1 MEQVNQAALSMM
13 QMVTAGKSQRTESG
27 NRTGKDE
34 NAKDFGA
41 MLRDRQTAD
50 KTAGTA
56 QDTVKAA
63 DTAETAPSVDPD
75 GLEQQMLLAAM
86 ALAQSPVVILQDV
99 QPDVQPEVQENIAA
113 AELVPLQTEQTPQ
126 QSMAPTLDAET
137 ETLAAQETPAAQEA
151 PQLQAV
157 ETAQDAP
164 RTEAG
169 KTDSG
174 ESRGS
179 ELPMEELHAES
190 RTEQADVEP
199 QPVFRDIKA
208 VPVKVGEVYQAE
220 PTVENTVELKDLGDT
235 LTKAIDRG
243 ENRLELQLQPAEL
256 GRIRVE
262 MRWSDEGALHVLLH
276 AESTRTQ
283 SLLEKDMAGLQ
294 SLLSRETQQEVK
306 VELPRQQEA
315 PRQSFD
321 DGRQNGGQQHH
332 QQEQRQSSR
341 HNGQDFLHQL
351 RLGLIPAEEVS

>member
-1 MEQVNQAALSMM
+1 MEQMNQAVLGMM

-50 KTAGTA
+50 NAAETA
-56 QDTVKAA
+56 QDTVKVPTGTAKSA
-63 DTAETAPSVDPD
+63 PAVDTD
-75 GLEQQMLLAAM
+75 GLEQQMLLATM
-86 ALAQSPVVILQDV
+86 ALAQNPIVILQDV
-99 QPDVQPEVQENIAA
+99 QPEAQESGTAV
-113 AELVPLQTEQTPQ
+113 ELVPLQTEQAPQ
-126 QSMAPTLDAET
+126 QSIAPTLDVET
-137 ETLAAQETPAAQEA
+137 EA

-157 ETAQDAP
+157 ETAQTAP
-164 RTEAG
+164 QTETG
-169 KTDSG
+169 KADSG

-190 RTEQADVEP
+190 RTEQADMEP

-220 PTVENTVELKDLGDT
+220 PTVENGVELKDLGDT
-235 LTKAIDRG
+235 LTQAIDRG

-262 MRWSDEGALHVLLH
+262 MRWSDEGALHVILH

-283 SLLEKDMAGLQ
+283 NLLEKDMASLQ
-294 SLLSRETQQEVK
+294 TLLGRETQQEVK
-306 VELPRQQEA
+306 VELPREQEA

-321 DGRQNGGQQHH
+321 DGRQNGGQQQH
-332 QQEQRQSSR
+332 QQEQRQSGR
-341 HNGQDFLHQL
+341 HSGQDFLHQL
-351 RLGLIPAEEVS
+351 RLGLIPAEEAS

>member
-1 MEQVNQAALSMM
+1 MEQMNQAVLSMM
-13 QMVTAGKSQRTESG
+13 QMVTAGKSQRTETG

-41 MLRDRQTAD
+41 MLRNRQTAD
-50 KTAGTA
+50 KTAGTT
-56 QDTVKAA
+56 QNTVKAA
-63 DTAETAPSVDPD
+63 DTAETGPTVDPD

-86 ALAQSPVVILQDV
+86 ALAQNPVVILQDV
-99 QPDVQPEVQENIAA
+99 QPEVRESGTAV
-113 AELVPLQTEQTPQ
+113 ELMPLQTEQMPV
-126 QSMAPTLDAET
+126 LET
-137 ETLAAQETPAAQEA
+137 EAKTDAPAAQEA

-157 ETAQDAP
+157 ETPQDAP
-164 RTEAG
+164 RTEMG

-179 ELPMEELHAES
+179 ELPMEELHTES

-220 PTVENTVELKDLGDT
+220 PTVENAVEIKDLGDT
-235 LTKAIDRG
+235 LTQAIDRG

-262 MRWSDEGALHVLLH
+262 MRWSDEGALHVILH

-294 SLLSRETQQEVK
+294 TLLSRETQQEVK
-306 VELPRQQEA
+306 VELPREQEA

-332 QQEQRQSSR
+332 QQEQRQSGHHS
-341 HNGQDFLHQL
+341 GQDFLHQL
-351 RLGLIPAEEVS
+351 RLGLIPVEEAS

>member
-1 MEQVNQAALSMM
+1 MEQVNQAVLSMM
-13 QMVTAGKSQRTESG
+13 QMVTAGKSQRTETG

-56 QDTVKAA
+56 QGTVKAA
-63 DTAETAPSVDPD
+63 DTAETGPTVDPD

-86 ALAQSPVVILQDV
+86 ALAQNPIVILQDV
-99 QPDVQPEVQENIAA
+99 QPEVQESGAA
-113 AELVPLQTEQTPQ
+113 VELMPLQTEQVPQ
-126 QSMAPTLDAET
+126 QSMAPVLKT
-137 ETLAAQETPAAQEA
+137 EPEA
-151 PQLQAV
+151 PQLQTV
-157 ETAQDAP
+157 ETAQTAP
-164 RTEAG
+164 QTETG
-169 KTDSG
+169 KADSG

-190 RTEQADVEP
+190 RTEQADVES

-220 PTVENTVELKDLGDT
+220 PTVENGVELKDLGDT
-235 LTKAIDRG
+235 LTQAIDRG

-262 MRWSDEGALHVLLH
+262 MRWSDEGALHVILH

-283 SLLEKDMAGLQ
+283 NLLEKDMAGLQ
-294 SLLSRETQQEVK
+294 TLLGRETQQEVK
-306 VELPRQQEA
+306 VELPREQEA

-341 HNGQDFLHQL
+341 HSGQDFLHQL

>member
-1 MEQVNQAALSMM
+1 MEQMNQAVLSMM
-13 QMVTAGKSQRTESG
+13 QLVTAGKSQRTESA
-27 NRTGKDE
+27 NRSGKDE

-50 KTAGTA
+50 NAAETA
-56 QDTVKAA
+56 QDTVKVPTG
-63 DTAETAPSVDPD
+63 TAESAPAVDTD

-86 ALAQSPVVILQDV
+86 VLAQNPVVILQDV
-99 QPDVQPEVQENIAA
+99 QPEVQENGAA
-113 AELVPLQTEQTPQ
+113 AELVSIQTEQAPQ
-126 QSMAPTLDAET
+126 QSMAPVLET
-137 ETLAAQETPAAQEA
+137 EPEV

-157 ETAQDAP
+157 ETPQSALQ
-164 RTEAG
+164 TNAG
-169 KTDSG
+169 KADSG

-179 ELPMEELHAES
+179 ELPMEELHAEV
-190 RTEQADVEP
+190 RTEQADAEP

-208 VPVKVGEVYQAE
+208 VPIKVGEVYRPE
-220 PTVENTVELKDLGDT
+220 PTAENVVELKNLGDT
-235 LTKAIDRG
+235 LTQAIDRG

-262 MRWSDEGALHVLLH
+262 MRWSDEGALHVILH

-294 SLLSRETQQEVK
+294 SLLGRETQQEVK
-306 VELPRQQEA
+306 VELPREQEA
-315 PRQSFD
+315 PRQSLD

-341 HNGQDFLHQL
+341 HSGQDFLHQL
-351 RLGLIPAEEVS
+351 RLGLIPAEEAS

>member
-1 MEQVNQAALSMM
+1 MEQMNQAVLSMM
-13 QMVTAGKSQRTESG
+13 QMVTAGKSQRTETG

-56 QDTVKAA
+56 QNTVKAA
-63 DTAETAPSVDPD
+63 DTETGPTVDPD

-86 ALAQSPVVILQDV
+86 ALAQNPIVILQDV
-99 QPDVQPEVQENIAA
+99 QPEVQESGAA
-113 AELVPLQTEQTPQ
+113 MEFVPIQTEQAPQ
-126 QSMAPTLDAET
+126 QSVAPTLDVEPEAPA
-137 ETLAAQETPAAQEA
+137 AAQEKA
-151 PQLQAV
+151 PQLQTV

-164 RTEAG
+164 QTETG
-169 KTDSG
+169 KADSG

-179 ELPMEELHAES
+179 ELPMEDLHAES

-220 PTVENTVELKDLGDT
+220 PTVENGVELKDLGDK
-235 LTKAIDRG
+235 LTQAIDRG

-262 MRWSDEGALHVLLH
+262 MRWSDEGALHVILH

-283 SLLEKDMAGLQ
+283 SLLEKDMASLQ
-294 SLLSRETQQEVK
+294 TLLGRETHQEVK

-332 QQEQRQSSR
+332 QQEQRQSGR
-341 HNGQDFLHQL
+341 HSGQDFLHQL

>member
-1 MEQVNQAALSMM
+1 MEQMNQAVLSMM

-34 NAKDFGA
+34 NAKDFGT

-50 KTAGTA
+50 KTAGTT
-56 QDTVKAA
+56 QNTVKAA
-63 DTAETAPSVDPD
+63 DTAETGPTVDPD

-86 ALAQSPVVILQDV
+86 ALAQNPIVIV
-99 QPDVQPEVQENIAA
+99 QDVQPEVQESGAA
-113 AELVPLQTEQTPQ
+113 AELVPLQTEQAPQ
-126 QSMAPTLDAET
+126 QSMAPVLET
-137 ETLAAQETPAAQEA
+137 EPEA
-151 PQLQAV
+151 PQLQTV
-157 ETAQDAP
+157 ETPQDAP
-164 RTEAG
+164 QTETG
-169 KTDSG
+169 KADSG

-220 PTVENTVELKDLGDT
+220 PTVENGVELKDLGDT
-235 LTKAIDRG
+235 LTQAIDRG

-262 MRWSDEGALHVLLH
+262 MRWSDEGALHVILH

-283 SLLEKDMAGLQ
+283 NLLEKDMASLQ
-294 SLLSRETQQEVK
+294 SLLGRETQQEVK

-321 DGRQNGGQQHH
+321 DGRQNGGQQQH

-341 HNGQDFLHQL
+341 HSGQDFLHQL
-351 RLGLIPAEEVS
+351 RLGLIPAEEAS

>member
-1 MEQVNQAALSMM
+1 MEQMNQAVLSMM
-13 QMVTAGKSQRTESG
+13 QMITAGKSQRAESG

-34 NAKDFGA
+34 NAKDFGT

-56 QDTVKAA
+56 QGTVKAA
-63 DTAETAPSVDPD
+63 DTAETEPTVNMD

-86 ALAQSPVVILQDV
+86 ALAQNPVVIV
-99 QPDVQPEVQENIAA
+99 QDVQPEVQESGAA
-113 AELVPLQTEQTPQ
+113 MELVPLQTEQAPQ
-126 QSMAPTLDAET
+126 QSMAPVLET
-137 ETLAAQETPAAQEA
+137 EPEA
-151 PQLQAV
+151 PQLQTV
-157 ETAQDAP
+157 ETAQTAP
-164 RTEAG
+164 QTETG

-179 ELPMEELHAES
+179 ELPMEELHAET

-208 VPVKVGEVYQAE
+208 VPVKVGEVYQPEQTAA
-220 PTVENTVELKDLGDT
+220 VELKDLGDT
-235 LTKAIDRG
+235 LTQAIDRG

-262 MRWSDEGALHVLLH
+262 MRWSDEGALHVILH

-283 SLLEKDMAGLQ
+283 NLLEKDMASLQ
-294 SLLSRETQQEVK
+294 TLLGRETQQEVK

-341 HNGQDFLHQL
+341 HSGQDFLHQL

>member
-1 MEQVNQAALSMM
+1 MEQMNQAVLSMM

-41 MLRDRQTAD
+41 ILRDRQTAD

-56 QDTVKAA
+56 QGTVKAA
-63 DTAETAPSVDPD
+63 DTAETGPTVDPD

-86 ALAQSPVVILQDV
+86 ALAQNPIVILQ
-99 QPDVQPEVQENIAA
+99 DVQPEVQENGAV
-113 AELVPLQTEQTPQ
+113 AELVSIQTEQVPQ
-126 QSMAPTLDAET
+126 QSMAPVLET
-137 ETLAAQETPAAQEA
+137 ETEAA
-151 PQLQAV
+151 PQLQVV
-157 ETAQDAP
+157 ETAQTAP
-164 RTEAG
+164 QTEAG
-169 KTDSG
+169 KADSG

-220 PTVENTVELKDLGDT
+220 PTVENGVELKDLGDT
-235 LTKAIDRG
+235 LTQAIDRG

-262 MRWSDEGALHVLLH
+262 MRWSDEGALHVILH

-283 SLLEKDMAGLQ
+283 NLLEKDMASLQ
-294 SLLSRETQQEVK
+294 TLLGRETQQEVK
-306 VELPRQQEA
+306 VELPREQEA

-341 HNGQDFLHQL
+341 HSGQDFLHQL

>member
-1 MEQVNQAALSMM
+1 MEQMNQAVLSMM
-13 QMVTAGKSQRTESG
+13 QMVTAGKSQRTETG

-56 QDTVKAA
+56 QNAVKAA
-63 DTAETAPSVDPD
+63 DTAETGPTVDPD

-86 ALAQSPVVILQDV
+86 ALAQNPVVILQDV
-99 QPDVQPEVQENIAA
+99 QPEVQESGAA
-113 AELVPLQTEQTPQ
+113 TELTPIQTEQTPQ
-126 QSMAPTLDAET
+126 QSMAPVLET
-137 ETLAAQETPAAQEA
+137 EPEV
-151 PQLQAV
+151 PQLQTV
-157 ETAQDAP
+157 ETAQTAP
-164 RTEAG
+164 QTETG
-169 KTDSG
+169 KTGSG

-220 PTVENTVELKDLGDT
+220 PTVENGVELKDLGDT
-235 LTKAIDRG
+235 LTQAIDRG

-262 MRWSDEGALHVLLH
+262 MRWSDEGALHVILH

-283 SLLEKDMAGLQ
+283 NLLEKDVASLQ
-294 SLLSRETQQEVK
+294 TLLGRETQQEVK
-306 VELPRQQEA
+306 VELPREQEA

-341 HNGQDFLHQL
+341 HSGQDFLHQL

>member
-1 MEQVNQAALSMM
+1 MEQMNQAVLSMM

-41 MLRDRQTAD
+41 MLRNRQTAD
-50 KTAGTA
+50 KTAGTT
-56 QDTVKAA
+56 QNTVKAA
-63 DTAETAPSVDPD
+63 DTAETEPTVNMD

-86 ALAQSPVVILQDV
+86 ALAQNPVVIV
-99 QPDVQPEVQENIAA
+99 QDVQPEVQESGAA
-113 AELVPLQTEQTPQ
+113 MELVPLQTEQAPQ
-126 QSMAPTLDAET
+126 QSMAPVLET
-137 ETLAAQETPAAQEA
+137 EPEA
-151 PQLQAV
+151 PQLQTV
-157 ETAQDAP
+157 ETPQDAP
-164 RTEAG
+164 QTETG
-169 KTDSG
+169 KADSG

-220 PTVENTVELKDLGDT
+220 PTVENGVELKDLGDT
-235 LTKAIDRG
+235 LTQAIDRG

-262 MRWSDEGALHVLLH
+262 MRWSDEGALHVILH

-283 SLLEKDMAGLQ
+283 SLLEKDMASLQ
-294 SLLSRETQQEVK
+294 TLLGRETQQEVK
-306 VELPRQQEA
+306 VELPREQEA

-341 HNGQDFLHQL
+341 HSGQDFLHQL

>member
-1 MEQVNQAALSMM
+1 MEQMNQAVLSMM
-13 QMVTAGKSQRTESG
+13 QMVTAGKSQRTETG

-56 QDTVKAA
+56 QNTVKAA
-63 DTAETAPSVDPD
+63 DTETGPTVDPD

-86 ALAQSPVVILQDV
+86 ALAQNPVVILQDV
-99 QPDVQPEVQENIAA
+99 QPEVQESGAA
-113 AELVPLQTEQTPQ
+113 MEFVPIQTEQAPQ
-126 QSMAPTLDAET
+126 QSVAPTLDVEPEAPA
-137 ETLAAQETPAAQEA
+137 AAQEKA
-151 PQLQAV
+151 PQLQTV

-164 RTEAG
+164 QTETG
-169 KTDSG
+169 KADSG

-179 ELPMEELHAES
+179 ELPMEDLHAVS

-220 PTVENTVELKDLGDT
+220 PTVENGVELKDLGDK
-235 LTKAIDRG
+235 LTQAIDRG

-262 MRWSDEGALHVLLH
+262 MRWSDEGALHVILH

-283 SLLEKDMAGLQ
+283 NLLEKDMASLQ
-294 SLLSRETQQEVK
+294 TLLGRETQQEVK
-306 VELPRQQEA
+306 VELPREQEA

-332 QQEQRQSSR
+332 QQEQRQSGR
-341 HNGQDFLHQL
+341 HSGQDFLHQL

>member
-1 MEQVNQAALSMM
+1 MEQMNQAVLSMM

-27 NRTGKDE
+27 NQTGKDE

-56 QDTVKAA
+56 QGTVKAA
-63 DTAETAPSVDPD
+63 DTAETGPTVDPD

-86 ALAQSPVVILQDV
+86 ALAQNPIVILQ
-99 QPDVQPEVQENIAA
+99 DVQPEVQENGTTV
-113 AELVPLQTEQTPQ
+113 ELTPLQTEQVPQ
-126 QSMAPTLDAET
+126 QSMAPVLET
-137 ETLAAQETPAAQEA
+137 EPEA
-151 PQLQAV
+151 PQLQTV
-157 ETAQDAP
+157 ETAQTAP
-164 RTEAG
+164 QTETG
-169 KTDSG
+169 KADSG

-220 PTVENTVELKDLGDT
+220 PTVENGVELKDLGDT
-235 LTKAIDRG
+235 LTQAIDRG

-262 MRWSDEGALHVLLH
+262 MRWSDEGALHVILH

-294 SLLSRETQQEVK
+294 TLLGRETQQEVK

-341 HNGQDFLHQL
+341 HSGQDFLHQL

>member
-1 MEQVNQAALSMM
+1 MEQMNQAVLSMM
-13 QMVTAGKSQRTESG
+13 QMATAGKSQRTESG

-56 QDTVKAA
+56 QNTVKAA
-63 DTAETAPSVDPD
+63 DTETGPTVDPD

-86 ALAQSPVVILQDV
+86 ALAQNPVVILQDV
-99 QPDVQPEVQENIAA
+99 QPEVQESNAA
-113 AELVPLQTEQTPQ
+113 TELVPIQTEQVPQ
-126 QSMAPTLDAET
+126 QSVAPTLDAET
-137 ETLAAQETPAAQEA
+137 EAPAAAQEKA

-157 ETAQDAP
+157 ETVQDAP
-164 RTEAG
+164 QTETG
-169 KTDSG
+169 KADSG

-220 PTVENTVELKDLGDT
+220 PTVENGVELKDLGDT
-235 LTKAIDRG
+235 LTQAIDRG

-262 MRWSDEGALHVLLH
+262 MRWSDEGALHVILH

-294 SLLSRETQQEVK
+294 SLLGRETQQEVK
-306 VELPRQQEA
+306 VELPREQEA

-341 HNGQDFLHQL
+341 HSGQDFLHQL

>member
-1 MEQVNQAALSMM
+1 MEQMNQAALSMM

-63 DTAETAPSVDPD
+63 DTAETEPTVNMD

-86 ALAQSPVVILQDV
+86 ALAQNPIVILQ
-99 QPDVQPEVQENIAA
+99 DVQPEVQENGTTV
-113 AELVPLQTEQTPQ
+113 ELTPLQTEQVPQ
-126 QSMAPTLDAET
+126 QSMAPVLET
-137 ETLAAQETPAAQEA
+137 EPEA
-151 PQLQAV
+151 PQLQTV
-157 ETAQDAP
+157 ETAQTAP
-164 RTEAG
+164 QTETG
-169 KTDSG
+169 KADSG
-174 ESRGS
+174 ESHGS

-199 QPVFRDIKA
+199 QSVFRDIKA

-220 PTVENTVELKDLGDT
+220 PTVENGVELKDLGDT
-235 LTKAIDRG
+235 LTQAIDRG

-262 MRWSDEGALHVLLH
+262 MRWSDEGALHVVLH

-283 SLLEKDMAGLQ
+283 NLLEKDMASLQ
-294 SLLSRETQQEVK
+294 TLLGRETQQEVK
-306 VELPRQQEA
+306 VELPREQEA

-341 HNGQDFLHQL
+341 HSGQDFLHQL

>member
-1 MEQVNQAALSMM
+1 MEQMNQAVLSMM
-13 QMVTAGKSQRTESG
+13 QMVTASKSQRTESG

-50 KTAGTA
+50 KTAGTT
-56 QDTVKAA
+56 QNTVKAA
-63 DTAETAPSVDPD
+63 DTAETEPTVNMD

-86 ALAQSPVVILQDV
+86 ALAQNPIVILQ
-99 QPDVQPEVQENIAA
+99 DVQPEVQENGMTV
-113 AELVPLQTEQTPQ
+113 ELTPLQTEQVPQ
-126 QSMAPTLDAET
+126 QSMAPVLET
-137 ETLAAQETPAAQEA
+137 EPEV

-157 ETAQDAP
+157 ETAQTAP
-164 RTEAG
+164 QTEAG
-169 KTDSG
+169 KADSG

-190 RTEQADVEP
+190 RAEQADVEP

-220 PTVENTVELKDLGDT
+220 PTVENGVELKDLGDT
-235 LTKAIDRG
+235 LTQAIDRG

-262 MRWSDEGALHVLLH
+262 MRWSDEGALHVILH

-283 SLLEKDMAGLQ
+283 NLLEKDMASLQ
-294 SLLSRETQQEVK
+294 TLLGRETQQEVK
-306 VELPRQQEA
+306 VELPREQEA

-341 HNGQDFLHQL
+341 HSGQDFLHQL

>member
-1 MEQVNQAALSMM
+1 MEQMNQAVLSMM
-13 QMVTAGKSQRTESG
+13 QMVTAGKSQRTETG

-34 NAKDFGA
+34 NAQDFGA

-56 QDTVKAA
+56 QGTVKAA
-63 DTAETAPSVDPD
+63 DTAETGPSVDPD

-86 ALAQSPVVILQDV
+86 ALAQNPIVILQ
-99 QPDVQPEVQENIAA
+99 DVQPEVQENGTTV
-113 AELVPLQTEQTPQ
+113 EQLTPLQTEQVPQ
-126 QSMAPTLDAET
+126 QSMAPVLET
-137 ETLAAQETPAAQEA
+137 EPEA
-151 PQLQAV
+151 PQLQTV
-157 ETAQDAP
+157 EAAQTAPQ
-164 RTEAG
+164 TETG
-169 KTDSG
+169 KADSG

-220 PTVENTVELKDLGDT
+220 PTVENGVELKDLGDT
-235 LTKAIDRG
+235 LTQAIDRG
-243 ENRLELQLQPAEL
+243 ENQLELQLQPAEL

-262 MRWSDEGALHVLLH
+262 MRWSDEGALHVVLH

-283 SLLEKDMAGLQ
+283 NLLEKDMASLQ
-294 SLLSRETQQEVK
+294 TLLGRETQQEVK

-341 HNGQDFLHQL
+341 HSGQDFLHQL

>member
-1 MEQVNQAALSMM
+1 MEQVNQAVLSMM

-56 QDTVKAA
+56 QGTVKAA
-63 DTAETAPSVDPD
+63 DTAETGPSVDPD

-86 ALAQSPVVILQDV
+86 ALAQNPIVILQ
-99 QPDVQPEVQENIAA
+99 DVQPEVQENGTTV
-113 AELVPLQTEQTPQ
+113 ELTPLQTEQVPQ
-126 QSMAPTLDAET
+126 QSMAPVLET
-137 ETLAAQETPAAQEA
+137 EPET
-151 PQLQAV
+151 PQLQTV
-157 ETAQDAP
+157 ETAQTAP
-164 RTEAG
+164 QTEMG
-169 KTDSG
+169 KADSG

-220 PTVENTVELKDLGDT
+220 PTVENGVELKDLGDT
-235 LTKAIDRG
+235 LTQAIDRG

-262 MRWSDEGALHVLLH
+262 MRWSDEGALHVILH

-294 SLLSRETQQEVK
+294 TLLGRETQQEVK
-306 VELPRQQEA
+306 VELPREQEA

-341 HNGQDFLHQL
+341 HSGQDFLHQL

>member
-1 MEQVNQAALSMM
+1 MEQMNQAVLSMM

-34 NAKDFGA
+34 NAKDFGT

-50 KTAGTA
+50 KTAGTT
-56 QDTVKAA
+56 QNTVKAA
-63 DTAETAPSVDPD
+63 DTAETGPTVDPD

-86 ALAQSPVVILQDV
+86 ALAQNPIVIV
-99 QPDVQPEVQENIAA
+99 QDVQPEVQESGAA
-113 AELVPLQTEQTPQ
+113 AELVPLQTEQAPQ
-126 QSMAPTLDAET
+126 QSMAPVLET
-137 ETLAAQETPAAQEA
+137 ETEA
-151 PQLQAV
+151 PQLQTV
-157 ETAQDAP
+157 ETAQTVP
-164 RTEAG
+164 QTEAG
-169 KTDSG
+169 KADSG

-208 VPVKVGEVYQAE
+208 VPIKVGEVYQPEQTAA
-220 PTVENTVELKDLGDT
+220 VEVKDLGDT
-235 LTKAIDRG
+235 LTQAIDRG

-256 GRIRVE
+256 GRIRVD
-262 MRWSDEGALHVLLH
+262 MRWSDEGALHVILH

-283 SLLEKDMAGLQ
+283 SLLEKDMASLQ
-294 SLLSRETQQEVK
+294 TLLGRETQQEVK
-306 VELPRQQEA
+306 VELPREQEA

-341 HNGQDFLHQL
+341 HSGQDFLHQL
-351 RLGLIPAEEVS
+351 RLGLIPAEEAS

>member
-1 MEQVNQAALSMM
+1 MEQMNQAVLSMM

-34 NAKDFGA
+34 NAKDFGT

-56 QDTVKAA
+56 QGTVKAA
-63 DTAETAPSVDPD
+63 DTAETGPTVDPD

-86 ALAQSPVVILQDV
+86 ALAQNPIVILQ
-99 QPDVQPEVQENIAA
+99 DVQPEVQENGAV
-113 AELVPLQTEQTPQ
+113 AELVSIQTEQVPQ
-126 QSMAPTLDAET
+126 QSMAPVLET
-137 ETLAAQETPAAQEA
+137 ETEAA
-151 PQLQAV
+151 PQLQVV
-157 ETAQDAP
+157 ETAQTAP
-164 RTEAG
+164 QTEAG
-169 KTDSG
+169 KADSG

-220 PTVENTVELKDLGDT
+220 PTVENGVELKDLGDT
-235 LTKAIDRG
+235 LTQAIDRG

-262 MRWSDEGALHVLLH
+262 MRWSDEGALHVVLH

-283 SLLEKDMAGLQ
+283 NLLEKDMASLQ
-294 SLLSRETQQEVK
+294 TLLGRETQQEVK
-306 VELPRQQEA
+306 VELPREQEA

-341 HNGQDFLHQL
+341 HSGQDFLHQL

>member
-1 MEQVNQAALSMM
+1 MEQMNQAVLSMM

-34 NAKDFGA
+34 NAKDFGT

-50 KTAGTA
+50 KTAGTT
-56 QDTVKAA
+56 QNTVKAA
-63 DTAETAPSVDPD
+63 DTAETGPTVDPD

-86 ALAQSPVVILQDV
+86 ALAQNPVVILQDV
-99 QPDVQPEVQENIAA
+99 QPEVRESGAA
-113 AELVPLQTEQTPQ
+113 MELVPLQTEQAPQ
-126 QSMAPTLDAET
+126 QSMAPVLET
-137 ETLAAQETPAAQEA
+137 EPEA
-151 PQLQAV
+151 PQLQTV
-157 ETAQDAP
+157 ETAQTAP
-164 RTEAG
+164 QTETG
-169 KTDSG
+169 KADSG

-220 PTVENTVELKDLGDT
+220 PTVENGVELKDLGDT
-235 LTKAIDRG
+235 LTQAIDRG

-262 MRWSDEGALHVLLH
+262 MRWSDEGALHVILH

-283 SLLEKDMAGLQ
+283 SLLEKDMASLQ
-294 SLLSRETQQEVK
+294 TLLGRETQQEVK
-306 VELPRQQEA
+306 VELPREQEA

-341 HNGQDFLHQL
+341 HSGQDFLHQL
-351 RLGLIPAEEVS
+351 RLGLIPAEEAS

>member
-1 MEQVNQAALSMM
+1 MEQVNQAVLSMM
-13 QMVTAGKSQRTESG
+13 QMVTAGKSQRTETG

-56 QDTVKAA
+56 QGTVKAA
-63 DTAETAPSVDPD
+63 DTAETGPSVDPD

-86 ALAQSPVVILQDV
+86 ALAQNPIVILQDV
-99 QPDVQPEVQENIAA
+99 QPEVQESGAA
-113 AELVPLQTEQTPQ
+113 VELMPLQTEQVPQ
-126 QSMAPTLDAET
+126 QSMAPVLKT
-137 ETLAAQETPAAQEA
+137 EPEA
-151 PQLQAV
+151 PQLQTV
-157 ETAQDAP
+157 ETAQTAP
-164 RTEAG
+164 QTETG
-169 KTDSG
+169 KADSG

-220 PTVENTVELKDLGDT
+220 PTVENGVELKDLGDT
-235 LTKAIDRG
+235 LTQAIDRG

-262 MRWSDEGALHVLLH
+262 MRWSDEGALHVILH

-294 SLLSRETQQEVK
+294 TLLGRETQQEVK
-306 VELPRQQEA
+306 VELPREQEA

-341 HNGQDFLHQL
+341 HSGQDFLHQL
-351 RLGLIPAEEVS
+351 RLGLIPVEEVS

>member
-1 MEQVNQAALSMM
+1 MEQMNQAVLSMM
-13 QMVTAGKSQRTESG
+13 RMVTAGKSQRTESG

-56 QDTVKAA
+56 QGTVKAA
-63 DTAETAPSVDPD
+63 DTAETGPTVDPD

-86 ALAQSPVVILQDV
+86 ALAQNPIVILQ
-99 QPDVQPEVQENIAA
+99 DVQPEVQENGTTV
-113 AELVPLQTEQTPQ
+113 ELTPLQTEQVPQ
-126 QSMAPTLDAET
+126 QSMAPVLET
-137 ETLAAQETPAAQEA
+137 EPEA
-151 PQLQAV
+151 PQLQTV
-157 ETAQDAP
+157 ETAQTAP
-164 RTEAG
+164 QTETG
-169 KTDSG
+169 KADSG

-220 PTVENTVELKDLGDT
+220 PTVENGVELKDLGDT
-235 LTKAIDRG
+235 LTQAIDRG

-262 MRWSDEGALHVLLH
+262 MRWSDEGALHVILH

-283 SLLEKDMAGLQ
+283 SLLEKDMASLQ
-294 SLLSRETQQEVK
+294 TLLGRETQQEVK

-341 HNGQDFLHQL
+341 HSGQDFLHQL

>member
-1 MEQVNQAALSMM
+1 MEQMNQAVLSMM

-34 NAKDFGA
+34 NAKDFGT

-56 QDTVKAA
+56 QGTVKAA
-63 DTAETAPSVDPD
+63 DTAETGPTVDPD

-86 ALAQSPVVILQDV
+86 ALAQNPIVILQ
-99 QPDVQPEVQENIAA
+99 DVQPEVQENGTTV
-113 AELVPLQTEQTPQ
+113 ELTPLQTEQVPQ
-126 QSMAPTLDAET
+126 QSMAPVLET
-137 ETLAAQETPAAQEA
+137 EPEA
-151 PQLQAV
+151 PQLQTV
-157 ETAQDAP
+157 EAAQTAPQ
-164 RTEAG
+164 TETG
-169 KTDSG
+169 KADSG

-220 PTVENTVELKDLGDT
+220 PTVENGVELKDLGDT
-235 LTKAIDRG
+235 LTQAIDRG

-262 MRWSDEGALHVLLH
+262 MRWSNEGALHVILH

-283 SLLEKDMAGLQ
+283 NLLEKDMASLQ
-294 SLLSRETQQEVK
+294 TLLGRETQQEVK

-341 HNGQDFLHQL
+341 HSGQDFLHQL

>member
-1 MEQVNQAALSMM
+1 MEQMNQAALSMM

-63 DTAETAPSVDPD
+63 DTAETEPTVNMD

-86 ALAQSPVVILQDV
+86 ALVQNPIVILQ
-99 QPDVQPEVQENIAA
+99 DVQPEVQENGTTV
-113 AELVPLQTEQTPQ
+113 ELTPLQTEQVPQ
-126 QSMAPTLDAET
+126 QSMAPVLET
-137 ETLAAQETPAAQEA
+137 EPEA
-151 PQLQAV
+151 PQLQTV
-157 ETAQDAP
+157 ETAQTAP
-164 RTEAG
+164 QTETG
-169 KTDSG
+169 KADSG
-174 ESRGS
+174 ESHGS

-199 QPVFRDIKA
+199 QSVFRDIKA

-220 PTVENTVELKDLGDT
+220 PTVENGVELKDLGDT
-235 LTKAIDRG
+235 LTQAIDRG

-262 MRWSDEGALHVLLH
+262 MRWSDEGALHVILH
-276 AESTRTQ
+276 AESARTQ
-283 SLLEKDMAGLQ
+283 SLLEKDMASLQ
-294 SLLSRETQQEVK
+294 TLLGRETQQEVK
-306 VELPRQQEA
+306 VELPREQEA

-341 HNGQDFLHQL
+341 HSGQNFLHQL

>member
-1 MEQVNQAALSMM
+1 MEQMNQAVLSMM
-13 QMVTAGKSQRTESG
+13 RMVTAGKSQRTESG

-50 KTAGTA
+50 ETAGTA
-56 QDTVKAA
+56 RDTVKAA
-63 DTAETAPSVDPD
+63 DTAETEPTVNMD

-86 ALAQSPVVILQDV
+86 ALAQNPIVILQ
-99 QPDVQPEVQENIAA
+99 DVQPEVQENGTIV
-113 AELVPLQTEQTPQ
+113 ELTPLQTEQVPQ
-126 QSMAPTLDAET
+126 QSMAPVLET
-137 ETLAAQETPAAQEA
+137 EPEV
-151 PQLQAV
+151 PQLQTV
-157 ETAQDAP
+157 ETAQTAP
-164 RTEAG
+164 QTAPQTETG
-169 KTDSG
+169 KADSG

-190 RTEQADVEP
+190 RAEQADVEP

-220 PTVENTVELKDLGDT
+220 PTVENGVEIKDLGDT
-235 LTKAIDRG
+235 LTQAIDRG

-262 MRWSDEGALHVLLH
+262 MRWSDEGALHVILH

-283 SLLEKDMAGLQ
+283 NLLEKDMASLQ
-294 SLLSRETQQEVK
+294 TLLGRETQQEVK
-306 VELPRQQEA
+306 VELPREQEA

-341 HNGQDFLHQL
+341 HSGQDFLHQL

>member
-1 MEQVNQAALSMM
+1 MEQMNQAVLGMM

-34 NAKDFGA
+34 NTKDFGA

-50 KTAGTA
+50 NAAETA
-56 QDTVKAA
+56 QDTVKVPTGTAKSA
-63 DTAETAPSVDPD
+63 PAVDTD
-75 GLEQQMLLAAM
+75 GLEQQMLLATM
-86 ALAQSPVVILQDV
+86 ALAQNPIVILQDV
-99 QPDVQPEVQENIAA
+99 QPEAQESGTAV
-113 AELVPLQTEQTPQ
+113 ELVPLQTEQAPQ
-126 QSMAPTLDAET
+126 QSMAPTLDVET
-137 ETLAAQETPAAQEA
+137 EA

-157 ETAQDAP
+157 ETAQTAP
-164 RTEAG
+164 QTETG
-169 KTDSG
+169 KADSG

-190 RTEQADVEP
+190 RTEQADMEP

-220 PTVENTVELKDLGDT
+220 PTVENGVELKDLGDT
-235 LTKAIDRG
+235 LTQAIDRG

-262 MRWSDEGALHVLLH
+262 MRWSDEGALHVILH

-283 SLLEKDMAGLQ
+283 NLLEKDMASLQ
-294 SLLSRETQQEVK
+294 TLLGRETQQEVK
-306 VELPRQQEA
+306 VELPREQEA

-321 DGRQNGGQQHH
+321 DGRQNGGQQQH
-332 QQEQRQSSR
+332 QQEQRQSGR
-341 HNGQDFLHQL
+341 HSGQDFLHQL
-351 RLGLIPAEEVS
+351 RLGLIPAEEAS

>member
-1 MEQVNQAALSMM
+1 MEQMNQAVLSMM

-34 NAKDFGA
+34 NAKDFGT
-41 MLRDRQTAD
+41 MLRDCQTAD

-56 QDTVKAA
+56 QGTVKAA
-63 DTAETAPSVDPD
+63 DTAETGPSVDPD

-86 ALAQSPVVILQDV
+86 ALAQNPIVILQ
-99 QPDVQPEVQENIAA
+99 DVQPEVQENGTIV
-113 AELVPLQTEQTPQ
+113 ELTPLQTEQVPQ
-126 QSMAPTLDAET
+126 QSMAPVLET
-137 ETLAAQETPAAQEA
+137 EPEA
-151 PQLQAV
+151 PQLQTV
-157 ETAQDAP
+157 ETAQTAP
-164 RTEAG
+164 QTETG
-169 KTDSG
+169 KADSG

-220 PTVENTVELKDLGDT
+220 PTVENGVELKDLGDT
-235 LTKAIDRG
+235 LTQAIDRG

-262 MRWSDEGALHVLLH
+262 MRWSDEGALHVVLH

-283 SLLEKDMAGLQ
+283 NLLEKDMAGLQ
-294 SLLSRETQQEVK
+294 SLLGRETQQEVK
-306 VELPRQQEA
+306 VELPREQEA

-341 HNGQDFLHQL
+341 HSGQDFLHQL

>member
-1 MEQVNQAALSMM
+1 MEQVNQAVLGMM

-34 NAKDFGA
+34 NAKDFGT

-50 KTAGTA
+50 KTAGTT
-56 QDTVKAA
+56 QNTVKAA
-63 DTAETAPSVDPD
+63 DTAETGPTVDPD
-75 GLEQQMLLAAM
+75 GLEQQMLLATM
-86 ALAQSPVVILQDV
+86 ALAQNPIVILQDV
-99 QPDVQPEVQENIAA
+99 QPEAQESGTAV
-113 AELVPLQTEQTPQ
+113 ELMPLQTEQVPQ
-126 QSMAPTLDAET
+126 QSMAPVLET
-137 ETLAAQETPAAQEA
+137 EPEA
-151 PQLQAV
+151 PQLQTV
-157 ETAQDAP
+157 ETPQDAP
-164 RTEAG
+164 QTETG
-169 KTDSG
+169 KADSG

-220 PTVENTVELKDLGDT
+220 PTVENGVELKDLGDT
-235 LTKAIDRG
+235 LTQAIDRG

-262 MRWSDEGALHVLLH
+262 MRWSDEGALHVILH

-283 SLLEKDMAGLQ
+283 NLLEKDMASLQ
-294 SLLSRETQQEVK
+294 SLLGRETQQEVK

-321 DGRQNGGQQHH
+321 DGRQNGGQQQH

-341 HNGQDFLHQL
+341 HSGQDFLHQL
-351 RLGLIPAEEVS
+351 RLGLIPAEEAS

>member
-1 MEQVNQAALSMM
+1 MEQMNQAVLSMM

-34 NAKDFGA
+34 NAKDFGT

-56 QDTVKAA
+56 QNTVKAA
-63 DTAETAPSVDPD
+63 DTAEAEPTVDPD

-86 ALAQSPVVILQDV
+86 ALAQNPVVIV
-99 QPDVQPEVQENIAA
+99 QDVQPEVQKSGAA
-113 AELVPLQTEQTPQ
+113 MELVPIQTEQAPQ
-126 QSMAPTLDAET
+126 QSVAPVLET
-137 ETLAAQETPAAQEA
+137 EPEA
-151 PQLQAV
+151 PQLQTV
-157 ETAQDAP
+157 ETAQTAP
-164 RTEAG
+164 QTETG
-169 KTDSG
+169 KADSG

-220 PTVENTVELKDLGDT
+220 PTVENGVELKDLGDT
-235 LTKAIDRG
+235 LTQAIDRG

-262 MRWSDEGALHVLLH
+262 MRWSDEGALHVILH
-276 AESTRTQ
+276 AESARTQ
-283 SLLEKDMAGLQ
+283 SLLEKDMASLQ
-294 SLLSRETQQEVK
+294 TLLGRETQQEVK
-306 VELPRQQEA
+306 VELPREQEA

-341 HNGQDFLHQL
+341 HSGQDFLHQL

>member
-13 QMVTAGKSQRTESG
+13 QMVTAGKSQRTETG

-56 QDTVKAA
+56 QGTVKAA
-63 DTAETAPSVDPD
+63 DTAETGPSVDPD

-86 ALAQSPVVILQDV
+86 ALAQNPIVILQ
-99 QPDVQPEVQENIAA
+99 DVQPEVQENGTIV
-113 AELVPLQTEQTPQ
+113 ELTPLQTEQVPQ
-126 QSMAPTLDAET
+126 QSMAPALET
-137 ETLAAQETPAAQEA
+137 EPEA
-151 PQLQAV
+151 PQLQVV
-157 ETAQDAP
+157 ETAQTAP
-164 RTEAG
+164 QTETG
-169 KTDSG
+169 KADSG

-220 PTVENTVELKDLGDT
+220 PTVENGVELKDLGDT
-235 LTKAIDRG
+235 LTQAIDRG

-262 MRWSDEGALHVLLH
+262 MRWSDEGALHVILH

-283 SLLEKDMAGLQ
+283 NLLEKDMAGLQ
-294 SLLSRETQQEVK
+294 TLLGRETQQEVK
-306 VELPRQQEA
+306 VELPREQEA

>member
-1 MEQVNQAALSMM
+1 MEQMNQAVLSMM

-34 NAKDFGA
+34 NAKDFGT

-50 KTAGTA
+50 KTAGTT
-56 QDTVKAA
+56 QNTVKAA
-63 DTAETAPSVDPD
+63 DTAETGPTVDPD

-86 ALAQSPVVILQDV
+86 ALAQNPVVILQDV
-99 QPDVQPEVQENIAA
+99 QPEVQESGAA
-113 AELVPLQTEQTPQ
+113 MELVPLQTEQAPQ
-126 QSMAPTLDAET
+126 QSMAPVLET
-137 ETLAAQETPAAQEA
+137 EPEA
-151 PQLQAV
+151 PQLQTV
-157 ETAQDAP
+157 ETAQTAP
-164 RTEAG
+164 QTETG
-169 KTDSG
+169 KADSG

-220 PTVENTVELKDLGDT
+220 PTVENGVELKDLGDT
-235 LTKAIDRG
+235 LTQAIDRG

-262 MRWSDEGALHVLLH
+262 MRWSDEGALHVILH

-283 SLLEKDMAGLQ
+283 SLLEKDMASLQ
-294 SLLSRETQQEVK
+294 TLLGREIQQEVK
-306 VELPRQQEA
+306 VELPREQEA

-341 HNGQDFLHQL
+341 HSGQDFLHQL

>member
-1 MEQVNQAALSMM
+1 MEQMNQAVLSMM

-34 NAKDFGA
+34 NAKDFGT

-50 KTAGTA
+50 KTAGTT
-56 QDTVKAA
+56 QNTVKAA
-63 DTAETAPSVDPD
+63 DTAETGPTVDPD

-86 ALAQSPVVILQDV
+86 ALAQNPVVILQDV
-99 QPDVQPEVQENIAA
+99 QPEVQESGAA
-113 AELVPLQTEQTPQ
+113 MELVPLQTEQAPQ
-126 QSMAPTLDAET
+126 QSMAPVLET
-137 ETLAAQETPAAQEA
+137 EPEV
-151 PQLQAV
+151 PQLQTV
-157 ETAQDAP
+157 ETAQTAP
-164 RTEAG
+164 QTETG
-169 KTDSG
+169 KADSG

-220 PTVENTVELKDLGDT
+220 PTVENGVELKDLGDT
-235 LTKAIDRG
+235 LTQAIDRG

-262 MRWSDEGALHVLLH
+262 MRWSDEGALHVILH

-283 SLLEKDMAGLQ
+283 SLLEKDMASLQ
-294 SLLSRETQQEVK
+294 TLLGRETQQEVK
-306 VELPRQQEA
+306 VELPREQEA

-341 HNGQDFLHQL
+341 HSGQDFLHQL
-351 RLGLIPAEEVS
+351 RLGLIPAEEAS

>member
-1 MEQVNQAALSMM
+1 MEQMNQAVLSMM
-13 QMVTAGKSQRTESG
+13 QMITAGKSQRTETG

-34 NAKDFGA
+34 NAQDFGA

-56 QDTVKAA
+56 QGTVKAA
-63 DTAETAPSVDPD
+63 DTAETGPSVDPD

-86 ALAQSPVVILQDV
+86 ALAQNPIVILQDV
-99 QPDVQPEVQENIAA
+99 QPEVQESGAA
-113 AELVPLQTEQTPQ
+113 MEFVPIQTEQAPQ
-126 QSMAPTLDAET
+126 QSVAPTLDVET
-137 ETLAAQETPAAQEA
+137 EAPAVQET

-157 ETAQDAP
+157 ELTQDAP
-164 RTEAG
+164 QTETG
-169 KTDSG
+169 KADSG

-179 ELPMEELHAES
+179 ELPMEELHAET
-190 RTEQADVEP
+190 RTEQVDVEP

-220 PTVENTVELKDLGDT
+220 PTVENGVELKDLGDT
-235 LTKAIDRG
+235 LTQAIDRG

-262 MRWSDEGALHVLLH
+262 MRWSDEGALHVILH

-283 SLLEKDMAGLQ
+283 SLLEKDMASLQ
-294 SLLSRETQQEVK
+294 TLLGRETHQEVK

-332 QQEQRQSSR
+332 QQEQRQSGR
-341 HNGQDFLHQL
+341 HSGQDFLHQL